1 MPRFGSRR
9 RRGSKAPAVVH
20 FTSAKNDDE
29 NRQLCVYA
37 ECQMV
42 GTMVGPTWGH
52 SESSVRRAL
61 AELTSECE
69 CGAKFHR
76 AFEYVGK
83 RINKLSRRK

>member
-9 RRGSKAPAVVH
+9 RRKSNALAVIH
-20 FTSAKNDDE
+20 FTSAKNDKDK
-29 NRQLCVYA
+29 RQLCVYA

-52 SESSVRRAL
+52 AEGSVKRSL
-61 AELTSECE
+61 AELTAECE

-76 AFEYVGK
+76 AAEYVGK
-83 RINKLSRRK
+83 RINKSPRR

>member
-1 MPRFGSRR
+1 M
-9 RRGSKAPAVVH
+9 
-20 FTSAKNDDE
+20 SAKNDE
-29 NRQLCVYA
+29 GNRQLCVYA

-52 SESSVRRAL
+52 TESSVRRAL
-61 AELTSECE
+61 AELTAECE

-83 RINKLSRRK
+83 RVNKSSRR